1 MIPPTPHLSLR
12 ISTTLCKFGLANCR
26 QKQNFFR
33 RRDDF
38 SNMFVGHINMPNCKR
53 LFLIT
58 CCFHFVIKRLC
69 SFSGGDECVVELI
82 MFGLKCAVV
91 IDVEVLEQIPYAWVL
106 GQLFSSLEMDT
117 MGVLGLLG
125 SVGWMMLTDIFSSL
139 VESVTEDEL

>member
-1 MIPPTPHLSLR
+1 
-12 ISTTLCKFGLANCR
+12 
-26 QKQNFFR
+26 
-33 RRDDF
+33 
-38 SNMFVGHINMPNCKR
+38 
-53 LFLIT
+53 
-58 CCFHFVIKRLC
+58 
-69 SFSGGDECVVELI
+69 

-125 SVGWMMLTDIFSSL
+125 GVGWVMLTDIFSSL